1 MGCSSY
7 HEVALVDNNS
17 NSSNNNINNNNNNSS
32 NNNNNN
38 NTSSSNVNT
47 TTTTTTTNNNNNNNN
62 KQPQQ
67 PLYDDPRAAWADG
80 MPSEEDDVAV
90 LDAMVAA
97 GCRDGCSKLNEATVD
112 GLPFGESLKINRALQ
127 AIFLDEEGRAH
138 GASLSL
144 PSEK

>member
-1 MGCSSY
+1 MT
-7 HEVALVDNNS
+7 VAQRFVPGEAPARRDDKPDLDSPARIEEMVDAFY
-17 NSSNNNINNNNNNSS
+17 
-32 NNNNNN
+32 
-38 NTSSSNVNT
+38 
-47 TTTTTTTNNNNNNNN
+47 
-62 KQPQQ
+62 Q
-67 PLYDDPRAAWADG
+67 R
-80 MPSEEDDVAV
+80 V